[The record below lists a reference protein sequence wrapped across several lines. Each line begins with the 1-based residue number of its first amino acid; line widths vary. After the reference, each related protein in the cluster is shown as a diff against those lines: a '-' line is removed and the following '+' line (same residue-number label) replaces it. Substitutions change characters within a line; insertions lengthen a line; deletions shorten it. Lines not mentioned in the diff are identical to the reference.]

1 MKNENHI
8 PDYIKQIQQTGKL
21 EVRVG
26 ILGNED
32 SELATYV
39 RANEFGTSRIPE
51 RSYLRAAM
59 VKPSAIKRIVQAG
72 SALTQPGADTKTV
85 LEVVGVV
92 AVGEVQEQIRRGD
105 YVPNAPS
112 TIARK
117 GSAKPLIDTGRLI
130 QSIGYEVA

>member
-26 ILGNED
+26 ILGNDD

-51 RSYLRAAM
+51 RSYLRSTM

-72 SALTQPGADTKTV
+72 VALTKPGADTKTV

>member
-51 RSYLRAAM
+51 RSYLRSTM

-72 SALTQPGADTKTV
+72 VALTKPGADTKTV